1 MIADILASAAAVAD
15 RLGSASLDLLA
26 VAVLLHVARIVARA
40 RAWHTIVSTAYPG
53 SGLRYRHSLG
63 AYLCGIGLSSVAP
76 ARPGELL
83 KVALVKRE
91 APDARYEGLLS
102 TLVTESAFD
111 VVIGA
116 LAIGAAAVLGWAS
129 LASSLLSPLD
139 IATAHPWSA
148 FGATASAAAILLLAW
163 RRLGPRARS
172 TAREAARGLAA
183 FGDPGRY
190 LRNVVSWQLAALG
203 LRLASIA
210 CFLAA
215 FHLPATMQTAVIV
228 LAVQCAANV
237 LPVTPNGAGT
247 QQALLVVALGSR
259 FAAPQVVG
267 FGAGAQLATTVADV
281 LLGAAALL
289 LLTGSLRWRRVLPP
303 AQEEVPAT
311 T

>member
-1 MIADILASAAAVAD
+1 MIADILASAGAVAD
-15 RLGSASLDLLA
+15 RLGSASLVLLA
-26 VAVLLHVARIVARA
+26 VAVLLHVARVVARA
-40 RAWHTIVSTAYPG
+40 RAWHNIVTTAYPA

-63 AYLCGIGLSSVAP
+63 AYLCGLGLSSVAP

-83 KVALVKRE
+83 KVAVVKRK
-91 APDARYEGLLS
+91 APEARYEGLLS

-111 VVIGA
+111 VVVGA
-116 LAIGAAAVLGWAS
+116 LAIGAAAGLGWAS
-129 LASSLLSPLD
+129 LGSSLLSPL
-139 IATAHPWSA
+139 
-148 FGATASAAAILLLAW
+148 GSAAAHRWLALAVALAGLAILLLAC
-163 RRLGPRARS
+163 RRLGTRARS

-183 FGDPGRY
+183 FGHPGRY
-190 LRNVVSWQLAALG
+190 LRSVVAWQLAALG

-215 FHLPATMQTAVIV
+215 FHLPATGQIALVV
-228 LAVQCAANV
+228 LAVQCAANA

-247 QQALLVVALGSR
+247 QQALLAVALGSR

-267 FGAGAQLATTVADV
+267 FGAGAQLATTVVDV

-289 LLTGSLRWRRVLPP
+289 LLTGTLRWRRVLPA

>member
-1 MIADILASAAAVAD
+1 VIDDILASAGAVAD
-15 RLGSASLDLLA
+15 HLGSASLVLLA
-26 VAVLLHVARIVARA
+26 AAVLLHVARIVARA
-40 RAWHTIVSTAYPG
+40 RAWHNIVTTAYPA

-63 AYLCGIGLSSVAP
+63 AYFCGVGLSSVAP

-83 KVALVKRE
+83 KLAVVKRK
-91 APDARYEGLLS
+91 APDTRYEGLLS

-111 VVIGA
+111 VVVGA
-116 LAIGAAAVLGWAS
+116 LAIGAAAGLGWAS
-129 LASSLLSPLD
+129 LGSSLVSPLGS
-139 IATAHPWSA
+139 AAHRWSA
-148 FGATASAAAILLLAW
+148 LAAAVSGVAILLLAW

-183 FGDPGRY
+183 FGHPGRY
-190 LRNVVSWQLAALG
+190 LRSVVVWQLAALG

-215 FHLPATMQTAVIV
+215 FHLPATGQIALIV
-228 LAVQCAANV
+228 LAVQSAANV

-247 QQALLVVALGSR
+247 QQALLAVALGSR

-289 LLTGSLRWRRVLPP
+289 LLTGTLRWRRVLPA
-303 AQEEVPAT
+303 AQEELPAT